1 MNDPTLNIPEPS
13 LPEHNLLREAG
24 SLPQLTPGLRDRV
37 LINCQKQIIYGRRA
51 DRVRVVGSVVAA
63 GLMVLLVWN
72 CRWTARPTP
81 QAKPLPQGTAQKQ
94 APAATY
100 PYTGP
105 GMSSEN
111 PAAAVESDFAEEP
124 HPQGGPSIRRQSLPE
139 MRQLDQ
145 MIEKLQSRHNVLCG
159 LLPCL

>member
-1 MNDPTLNIPEPS
+1 MNDPALNIPEPS

-24 SLPQLTPGLRDRV
+24 SLPQLTSGLRERV
-37 LINCQKQIIYGRRA
+37 LLNWQKHLLYGRRA

-72 CRWTARPTP
+72 CRWPARPVP
-81 QAKPLPQGTAQKQ
+81 QVTPLPPSTAQKE

-111 PAAAVESDFAEEP
+111 PAAAVESVPAEEP
-124 HPQGGPSIRRQSLPE
+124 LPQGGPSIRRQSLPE
-139 MRQLDQ
+139 MRHLDQ
-145 MIEKLQSRHNVLCG
+145 LIEKLHSRHNVLCG
-159 LLPCL
+159 LLPGL